1 MIDSPADLPELNEAQ
16 LQRAALLDTVRLLPD
31 LPGVYRYIATDG
43 TVLYVG
49 KAKSLKKRVS
59 SYFQKND
66 QSPRIRLMLAQVATV
81 ETTVVRSEAEAL
93 VLENN
98 LIKALSPRY
107 NILFRDDKSYP
118 YVMLSGHASPRLAYY
133 RGSLDKKNTYFGPFP
148 NGYVVKESIQL
159 LQKVFLLR
167 TCEDSVFANR
177 SRPCL
182 LHQIKRCSAPC
193 VGLITPEAYRQ
204 DVHNAVLFLSG
215 KENEVLNTLEEKM
228 QVLATEWQFEAA
240 AAVRDQIQALS
251 QVQERQF
258 VSSNTSE
265 MDVDIV
271 ACVESEG
278 MLCVNL
284 AMVRGGRHVGDKNLF
299 PSHADDYT
307 PAAAIHAFLAQHYL
321 DRITPTM
328 ILCSPEP
335 DECEVLAELLSAQ
348 AARKVLLNVNPN
360 GERRIWLEM
369 AKRNAELAILQKK
382 GQQADQASRLAA
394 LIEALGLPEETQRL
408 ECFDI
413 SHTLGEATVASCVV
427 YDRQAMQPKEYR
439 RYNIGT
445 DNSGTAK
452 DGFAL
457 ITPGDDYA
465 AMRQVLLRR
474 YEKVAAGE
482 GVMPDVILIDGGKGQ
497 LGIAIEVMNEIGLT
511 TPWLV
516 GVAKGET
523 RKAGLEQLI
532 VPKSGNTVQLRRD
545 HPGLHLI
552 QQIRDEAHRFAI
564 TGHRAR
570 RGKARLASTLED
582 VEGVGPKRRQKLLA
596 RFGGLQG
603 VKAASVDELVQVDGI
618 NQALAEKI
626 HAALRG

>member
-1 MIDSPADLPELNEAQ
+1 MEEPIQTSDADAQ
-16 LQRAALLDTVRLLPD
+16 RVALLIVVKNLPD
-31 LPGVYRYIATDG
+31 LPGVYRYIASDG

-66 QSPRIRLMLAQVATV
+66 QSPRIRLMLAQVASI

-118 YVMLSGHASPRLAYY
+118 YVMLSGHHSPRLAYY
-133 RGSLDKKNTYFGPFP
+133 RGTLDKKNAYFGPFP

-193 VGLITPEAYRQ
+193 VDLISPEAYRQ
-204 DVHNAVLFLSG
+204 DVANATLFLTG
-215 KENEVLNTLEEKM
+215 KETEVISTLEARMKT
-228 QVLATEWQFEAA
+228 LAAEWQFEAA
-240 AAVRDQIQALS
+240 ATVRDQIQALS

-265 MDVDIV
+265 MDADIV

-278 MLCVNL
+278 VLCVNL
-284 AMVRGGRHVGDKNLF
+284 AMVRGGRHVGDKNIF
-299 PSHADDYT
+299 PSHADEYT
-307 PAAAIHAFLAQHYL
+307 PAAAIHAFLSQHYL
-321 DRITPTM
+321 ERSTPGM
-328 ILCSPEP
+328 ILCSPAPE
-335 DECEVLAELLSAQ
+335 DSVALAEVLSEQAQ
-348 AARKVLLNVNPN
+348 HKVLINANPN

-369 AKRNAELAILQKK
+369 SKRNAQQAILQRK
-382 GQQADQASRLAA
+382 GQQANQAGRLNA

-413 SHTLGEATVASCVV
+413 SHTMGEATVASCVV
-427 YDRQAMQPKEYR
+427 YDRQDMQPKEYR
-439 RYNIGT
+439 RYNIAT
-445 DNSGTAK
+445 ETSGVAK

-457 ITPGDDYA
+457 IAPGDDYA

-482 GVMPDVILIDGGKGQ
+482 GVVPDVILIDGGKGQ
-497 LGIAIEVMNEIGLT
+497 LGIAIEVMNEIGLAE
-511 TPWLV
+511 PWLV

-523 RKAGLEQLI
+523 RKPGLEQLL
-532 VPKSGNTVQLRRD
+532 VPRTGNTVQLRRD
-545 HPGLHLI
+545 HPGLHLV

-570 RGKARLASTLED
+570 RAKARVSSSLEE

-603 VKAASVDELVQVDGI
+603 VKAASVDELMQVDGI